1 MTGEET
7 KLAPRTGVS
16 DRGRQ
21 ALVVTTVLT
30 GLAAIVVAMRLYA
43 RLGLLKIMGREDWT
57 IVVALVRQHG
67 IVNCSVLTGPV
78 LLPYISRTGH
88 RT

>member
-1 MTGEET
+1 M
-7 KLAPRTGVS
+7 
-16 DRGRQ
+16 
-21 ALVVTTVLT
+21 VTTVLT
-30 GLAAIVVAMRLYA
+30 GLAAVVVAMRLYA

-57 IVVALVRQHG
+57 ILVALVRPHG
-67 IVNCSVLTGPV
+67 IVNCSVLTVPV